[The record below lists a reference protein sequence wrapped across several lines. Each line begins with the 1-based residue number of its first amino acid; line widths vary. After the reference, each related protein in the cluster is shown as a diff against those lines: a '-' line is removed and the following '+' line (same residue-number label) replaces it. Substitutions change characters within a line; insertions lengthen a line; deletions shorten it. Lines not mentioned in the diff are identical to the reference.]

1 MAEFQGNRISELKDP
16 RCWRL
21 CHVQT
26 SGCMATERR
35 TDEQREQQQ
44 IVLDYVTDGGCD
56 VVGLGDTRLGD
67 DATEVCRM
75 ARGIEGRARGEALM
89 RTLEGLDARQRAAA
103 LEART
108 GVTRVHWQSAGSH
121 KDESD
126 IWRGGVALGSY
137 GDAAARE
144 FGAINDA
151 RGWGRYTGRIYQGK
165 GGKALVVVVVYAPD
179 AQYDVV
185 NEERGDY
192 SQRLGQRAATV
203 TDGTTAGKWKPGK
216 AMPKPTAEQVKHP
229 KHLLFSDLKLQLWHY
244 ACKPLHTLVVMG
256 DMNTD
261 LYAERH
267 FLQCTLAAETSVRQR
282 WPLRLS
288 VLSSRQRRAWLLRK
302 RSLRV
307 GRIWLIAPS
316 TRKRVT
322 KPATGARRRWPSATL
337 TAAGTSSP
345 AACRRPSAHATITAT
360 PARMPIQLPLTQVA
374 PCKSSQPTARSAVLR
389 IGTTSNGLDV
399 RLSLR
404 LTCCTTPDNA
414 RTPLAGGLCAAH
426 RTQSHLL
433 AARSISTL
441 AKDTS

>member
-103 LEART
+103 LAART

-121 KDESD
+121 KYESD

-151 RGWGRYTGRIYQGK
+151 RGWGSCHTHFPLLPLPAPPFTLPFHDIA
-165 GGKALVVVVVYAPD
+165 ALPWWED
-179 AQYDVV
+179 
-185 NEERGDY
+185 
-192 SQRLGQRAATV
+192 
-203 TDGTTAGKWKPGK
+203 
-216 AMPKPTAEQVKHP
+216 
-229 KHLLFSDLKLQLWHY
+229 
-244 ACKPLHTLVVMG
+244 
-256 DMNTD
+256 
-261 LYAERH
+261 
-267 FLQCTLAAETSVRQR
+267 
-282 WPLRLS
+282 
-288 VLSSRQRRAWLLRK
+288 RRALDCAM
-302 RSLRV
+302 V
-307 GRIWLIAPS
+307 
-316 TRKRVT
+316 
-322 KPATGARRRWPSATL
+322 
-337 TAAGTSSP
+337 
-345 AACRRPSAHATITAT
+345 
-360 PARMPIQLPLTQVA
+360 RM
-374 PCKSSQPTARSAVLR
+374 ARS
-389 IGTTSNGLDV
+389 
-399 RLSLR
+399 
-404 LTCCTTPDNA
+404 CC
-414 RTPLAGGLCAAH
+414 R
-426 RTQSHLL
+426 
-433 AARSISTL
+433 
-441 AKDTS
+441 

>member
-16 RCWRL
+16 GCWRL

-44 IVLDYVTDGGCD
+44 IVLDYITDGGCD
-56 VVGLGDTRLGD
+56 VAGLGDTRLGD
-67 DATEVCRM
+67 DATEVCRI
-75 ARGIEGRARGEALM
+75 ARGIEGRAKGEALM
-89 RTLEGLDARQRAAA
+89 RTLEGLDAKQRAAA

-108 GVTRVHWQSAGSH
+108 DVTRVNWQSAGSH

-144 FGAINDA
+144 FGVIDDA

-165 GGKALVVVVVYAPD
+165 GGKVMVVVVVYAPD
-179 AQYDVV
+179 AQYDIL

-203 TDGTTAGKWKPGK
+203 ADGTTAGKWKPGK

-229 KHLLFSDLKLQLWHY
+229 KRLLFSDLKLQLWHY

-261 LYAERH
+261 LYAVHRRGKDRDAMLEMMDELKLISCGQTVWPQSH
-267 FLQCTLAAETSVRQR
+267 TGFATHGGDSVHADSHIDYVLISESSATSVRR
-282 WPLRLS
+282 FGLS
-288 VLSSRQRRAWLLRK
+288 PILALPP
-302 RSLRV
+302 
-307 GRIWLIAPS
+307 IA
-316 TRKRVT
+316 VT
-322 KPATGARRRWPSATL
+322 ACTPTPTL
-337 TAAGTSSP
+337 T
-345 AACRRPSAHATITAT
+345 
-360 PARMPIQLPLTQVA
+360 
-374 PCKSSQPTARSAVLR
+374 
-389 IGTTSNGLDV
+389 
-399 RLSLR
+399 
-404 LTCCTTPDNA
+404 TC
-414 RTPLAGGLCAAH
+414 
-426 RTQSHLL
+426 
-433 AARSISTL
+433 
-441 AKDTS
+441 